1 MKKSDIYEIAIKILG
16 IYFLV
21 TIIQLMV
28 GSFAYLSAMI
38 FSENLY
44 SDNMLYAGVSF
55 FVFIV
60 MILLD
65 LCFIFKTDMIVRM
78 ICKSSDF
85 EQDVPFTVSR
95 KSVYEIALVL
105 MGLIIIVWAFP
116 DFIYKIWNYVQS
128 LQMSTQN
135 KSTLISSGIRI
146 VVGLIAVVYST
157 AIANFLDKGKAV
169 DSLE

>member
-38 FSENLY
+38 FQKNLASEE
-44 SDNMLYAGVSF
+44 MMFAGVSF
-55 FVFIV
+55 FVFII

-65 LCFIFKTDMIVRM
+65 LCFIFKTHVIVKL
-78 ICKSSDF
+78 ICKSADF

-105 MGLIIIVWAFP
+105 MGMIIIVWAIP
-116 DFIYKIWNYVQS
+116 DFIYKLWNYVQR
-128 LQMSTQN
+128 LQMSIDN
-135 KSTLISSGIRI
+135 KSSLIASGIRI
-146 VVGLIAVVYST
+146 VVGLVAVVYST
-157 AIANFLDKGKAV
+157 AIANFLAKEKAV
-169 DSLE
+169 E

>member
-1 MKKSDIYEIAIKILG
+1 MKKTDIYEIAIKILG

-21 TIIQLMV
+21 TIVQLMV

-38 FSENLY
+38 FNENLS

-55 FVFIV
+55 FVFII

-65 LCFIFKTDMIVRM
+65 LCFILKTDMIVRL

-128 LQMSTQN
+128 LQMSTEN
-135 KSTLISSGIRI
+135 KGTLISSGIRI

-157 AIANFLDKGKAV
+157 AIANFLAKEKAI
-169 DSLE
+169 D

>member
-38 FSENLY
+38 FQKNLASEE
-44 SDNMLYAGVSF
+44 MMYAGVSF

-65 LCFIFKTDMIVRM
+65 LCFIFKTDMIVRL

-85 EQDVPFTVSR
+85 EQDVPFAVSR

-116 DFIYKIWNYVQS
+116 DFIYKIWNYVQT

-135 KSTLISSGIRI
+135 NSSLISAGIRI

-157 AIANFLDKGKAV
+157 FIANYLAKEKTNV
-169 DSLE
+169 

>member
-38 FSENLY
+38 FNSNLS
-44 SDNMLYAGVSF
+44 SDNMLYAGVSL
-55 FVFIV
+55 FVFII

-128 LQMSTQN
+128 LQMNTEN
-135 KSTLISSGIRI
+135 KSSLITSGIRI
-146 VVGLIAVVYST
+146 LVGLIAVVYST
-157 AIANFLDKGKAV
+157 AIANFLAKEKANV
-169 DSLE
+169 

>member
-28 GSFAYLSAMI
+28 GSIASVFAMI
-38 FSENLY
+38 LQNSPTSDILLY
-44 SDNMLYAGVSF
+44 GGVGL
-55 FVFIV
+55 FVFII
-60 MILLD
+60 MILID
-65 LCFIFKTDMIVRM
+65 LFFIFKTNVILRM
-78 ICKSSDF
+78 ICKSADF

-105 MGLIIIVWAFP
+105 MGMIIIVWALP
-116 DFIYKIWNYVQS
+116 DFVYKIWNYVQS
-128 LQMSTQN
+128 LQISAEN
-135 KSTLISSGIRI
+135 KSFIIASGIEI

-157 AIANFLDKGKAV
+157 AIANFLAKEKTNV
-169 DSLE
+169 

>member
-28 GSFAYLSAMI
+28 GSFAYLSAML
-38 FSENLY
+38 FNKNLS

-55 FVFIV
+55 FVFII

-65 LCFIFKTDMIVRM
+65 LCFILKTDMIVRM
-78 ICKSSDF
+78 ICKSPDF
-85 EQDVPFTVSR
+85 EQDVQFTVSR
-95 KSVYEIALVL
+95 KSIYEIALVL
-105 MGLIIIVWAFP
+105 MGMIIIVWAFP

-128 LQMSTQN
+128 LQMSTEN
-135 KSTLISSGIRI
+135 KGSLISSGIRL

-157 AIANFLDKGKAV
+157 AIANFLAKEKANV
-169 DSLE
+169 

>member
-1 MKKSDIYEIAIKILG
+1 MKKSDIYEVAIKILG

-28 GSFAYLSAMI
+28 GSFAYLSAMF
-38 FSENLY
+38 FSENLS
-44 SDNMLYAGVSF
+44 SDNMLYAGVSL

-116 DFIYKIWNYVQS
+116 DFIYKIWNYVQT

-157 AIANFLDKGKAV
+157 AIANFLAKEKANV
-169 DSLE
+169 

>member
-16 IYFLV
+16 IYFFV

-38 FSENLY
+38 FSENLS
-44 SDNMLYAGVSF
+44 SDNMLYAGVSL

-78 ICKSSDF
+78 ICKSADF
-85 EQDVPFTVSR
+85 EQDVPFTVS
-95 KSVYEIALVL
+95 
-105 MGLIIIVWAFP
+105 G
-116 DFIYKIWNYVQS
+116 S
-128 LQMSTQN
+128 LYM
-135 KSTLISSGIRI
+135 KL
-146 VVGLIAVVYST
+146 LWC
-157 AIANFLDKGKAV
+157 
-169 DSLE
+169 

>member
-21 TIIQLMV
+21 TIIQLLV
-28 GSFAYLSAMI
+28 GSLAYLSAMI
-38 FSENLY
+38 FNKSFSSNE
-44 SDNMLYAGVSF
+44 MLFGGVSF

-65 LCFIFKTDMIVRM
+65 LCFILKTDMIVRM
-78 ICKSSDF
+78 ICKQSDF

-116 DFIYKIWNYVQS
+116 DFIYKIWNYVQT
-128 LQMSTQN
+128 LQMSAQN
-135 KSTLISSGIRI
+135 NSSLISAGIRI

-157 AIANFLDKGKAV
+157 AIANYLAKEKTNV
-169 DSLE
+169 

>member
-1 MKKSDIYEIAIKILG
+1 
-16 IYFLV
+16 
-21 TIIQLMV
+21 MV

-38 FSENLY
+38 FNENLS

-55 FVFIV
+55 FVFVI

-65 LCFIFKTDMIVRM
+65 LCFILKTHVIVKL

-116 DFIYKIWNYVQS
+116 DFIYKIWNYVQT
-128 LQMSTQN
+128 LQMSTEN
-135 KSTLISSGIRI
+135 KSSLISSGIRI
-146 VVGLIAVVYST
+146 VVGLITVVYST
-157 AIANFLDKGKAV
+157 AIANFLAKEKAV
-169 DSLE
+169 D